1 MKDYQASSEGKD
13 LLRKRGQQIHGP
25 EIAFRVV
32 QAKVECAEWRT
43 WGRAGGRLRV
53 WELSQGI

>member
-1 MKDYQASSEGKD
+1 MKDYLASSEGKG
-13 LLRKRGQQIHGP
+13 LLRKRSQQIHGP

-43 WGRAGGRLRV
+43 WGEQEADSGYG
-53 WELSQGI
+53 S